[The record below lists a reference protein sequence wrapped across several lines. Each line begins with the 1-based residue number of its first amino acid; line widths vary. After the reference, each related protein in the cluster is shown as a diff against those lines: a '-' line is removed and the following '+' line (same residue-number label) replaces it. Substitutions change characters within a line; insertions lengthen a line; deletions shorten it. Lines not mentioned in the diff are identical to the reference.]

1 MNNPDDYRRCAAA
14 GMTMAES
21 ASKLGVAYDAVLA
34 ASKAHGIRFKRAK
47 MGRKPRATAL
57 GMPPRQSIAM
67 VLRRP
72 MTTPELCSR
81 IGIPGQLALYHLRCM
96 ADMGLVRMCER
107 IGRVV
112 IWEPLK

>member
-14 GMTMAES
+14 GLTMAET
-21 ASKLGVAYDAVLA
+21 ADRLGVAYDAALA

-47 MGRKPRATAL
+47 MGRKPNTTAL
-57 GMPPRQSIAM
+57 GLPPRQAIAV

-72 MTTPELCSR
+72 MTTPELCR
-81 IGIPGQLALYHLRCM
+81 KIGMPGQLALYHLRLM
-96 ADMGLVRMCER
+96 VKMGLVRMCER

-112 IWEPLK
+112 IWEPVK